1 MSKLVVRSNS
11 VDRTESIGGA
21 IALHLC
27 PGDIVELRGE
37 MGSGKT
43 ALCRGIAKGFGVTGR
58 VTSPTFITVREYRSP
73 RGALIHCDL
82 FRVSDPHYLEEYD
95 VLEALD
101 KGAVVLIEW
110 PENCEIPAEAN
121 SLKLTLEQGE
131 ESGSRMV
138 SFTGTGRWSRLNEEL
153 VTSLGG

>member
-1 MSKLVVRSNS
+1 MSELVVRSDS
-11 VDRTESIGGA
+11 VEGTEFIGSTV
-21 IALHLC
+21 ALHLS

-43 ALCRGIAKGFGVTGR
+43 ALCRGIAKGFGVKGR

-73 RGALIHCDL
+73 RGVLIHCDL

-95 VLEALD
+95 VLESLD

-110 PENCEIPAEAN
+110 PENCDIPPGAD
-121 SLKLTLEQGE
+121 SLRLTLAQGE
-131 ESGSRMV
+131 RPDTRIV
-138 SFTGTGRWSRLNEEL
+138 SFTGTGRWSKLDEEL
-153 VTSLGG
+153 VRSLGG